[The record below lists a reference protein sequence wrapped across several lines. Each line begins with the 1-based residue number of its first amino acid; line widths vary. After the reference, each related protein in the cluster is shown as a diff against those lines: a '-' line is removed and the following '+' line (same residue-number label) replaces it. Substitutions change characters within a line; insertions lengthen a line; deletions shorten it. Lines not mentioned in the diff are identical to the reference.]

1 MSTRTRG
8 FQVEGIDRRPVP
20 RRERDGGRADF
31 IKPVPQIDFSKVTE
45 EKLLKSQFLRL
56 NTLYKVVDE
65 NGKLRPFYMRPE
77 QYDFFKNM
85 HNLNI
90 ILKSRQIG
98 FTTVIQLFLLDTALF
113 TPNTSCGVIAH
124 TKDDA
129 EKFFDKKI
137 KLAYDNIPEDFARK
151 YIPEA
156 DRSNAN
162 ELKFGNGS
170 FISVGTSMRSDT
182 LQFLHISEFG
192 KLCAKFPEKA
202 AEVVSGALN
211 TVSIGNWITI
221 ESTGEGAHG
230 HFYDMCQTSK
240 RLAENDVELSPM
252 DYKFFFYPWW
262 MSRKYQIATHREPEE
277 DDRRYFQ
284 ELDEHSGI
292 ELARPQ
298 KNWYVIKRAEQKE
311 RMWREYPSTPDEA
324 FRGIIDG
331 APLSR
336 IMSQLRRRGHI
347 TRVPWARAY
356 PVHTF
361 WDLGRNDMMAIWF
374 MQHIGFE
381 VRFIDYFEDN
391 LRPLSDYATVCQE
404 KGYHYGTHHLPHDA
418 EVVEL
423 TQTDSKTRK
432 EVLEELLDGHFI
444 VVPRIASEEE
454 AVNMT
459 RENMD
464 HCYFDAKKC
473 ARGIQCLENVKYRF
487 DDKLQ
492 AFQPN
497 LLRTW
502 AKHGFDAFAQYGH
515 GYRHGNRNQVDPKTV
530 NDLARANRLA
540 GRKGKATR
548 LNAQVIK
555 DWRT

>member
-1 MSTRTRG
+1 MSRRG
-8 FQVEGIDRRPVP
+8 AHRIEGGINREPAP
-20 RRERDGGRADF
+20 QRERDGGRADF
-31 IKPVPQIDFSKVTE
+31 IRPVPVIDYRKVTE
-45 EKLLKSQFLRL
+45 EKLLASQFLRL

-65 NGKLRPFYMRPE
+65 NGKLRPFTMRPE

-98 FTTVIQLFLLDTALF
+98 FTTVIQLFLLDQALF
-113 TPNTSCGVIAH
+113 NDNTSCGVIAH

-137 KLAYDNIPEDFARK
+137 KLAYDNMPQDFARK
-151 YIPEA
+151 YVPDA

-162 ELKFGNGS
+162 ELKFENGS

-192 KLCAKFPEKA
+192 KLCAKFPDKA

-221 ESTGEGAHG
+221 ESTGEGSHG
-230 HFYDMCQTSK
+230 HFYDMVQTSK
-240 RLAENDVELSPM
+240 QLAATDTQLSPM

-262 MSRKYQIATHREPEE
+262 MSSKYRLNTHREPDD

-292 ELARPQ
+292 ELGRTQ

-331 APLSR
+331 APMSR

-347 TRVPWARAY
+347 TRVPWARNVA
-356 PVHTF
+356 VDTF

-374 MQHIGFE
+374 MQKIGFE
-381 VRFIDYFEDN
+381 CRFIDYLEDN
-391 LRPLSDYATVCQE
+391 LRPLSDYATLCNE
-404 KGYHYGTHHLPHDA
+404 KPYIYGTHHLPHDA

-423 TQTDSKTRK
+423 TQTDSKSRK
-432 EVLEELLDGHFI
+432 EILEGLIPGHFI
-444 VVPRIASEEE
+444 VVPRIATEEE

-464 HCYFDAKKC
+464 NCWFDATKC
-473 ARGIQCLENVKYRF
+473 ARGIQCLENVKYHF
-487 DDKLQ
+487 DDKKQ

-502 AKHGFDAFAQYGH
+502 AKHGFDAFAQFGH
-515 GYRHGNRNQVDPKTV
+515 GYRHGVRNPVNPKTV
-530 NDLARANRLA
+530 NELARANRGT
-540 GRKGKATR
+540 GRKGGKVR
-548 LNAQVIK
+548 LNALHQK